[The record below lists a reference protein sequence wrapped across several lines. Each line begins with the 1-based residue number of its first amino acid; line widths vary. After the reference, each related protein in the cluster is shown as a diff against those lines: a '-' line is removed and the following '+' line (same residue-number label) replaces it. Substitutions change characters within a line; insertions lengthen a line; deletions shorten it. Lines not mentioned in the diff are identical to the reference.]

1 MYLLDILIKGDLD
14 FVKVKTNELALKSKR
29 TYVFLNYV
37 LQNLSKG
44 ALHLFIALQNLSK
57 KKNLTN
63 QKSDKVNSVVSVD
76 RQDDIKKMDILRDQ
90 KRFTTVNL

>member
-1 MYLLDILIKGDLD
+1 MYLLDILIKGDLY
-14 FVKVKTNELALKSKR
+14 FVKAKTNEVALKSKR
-29 TYVFLNYV
+29 TYAFLKYV

-44 ALHLFIALQNLSK
+44 ALHLFIALQKLSK

-76 RQDDIKKMDILRDQ
+76 RQDHTKKMDILRDQ
-90 KRFTTVNL
+90 KKFTTVNL

>member
-1 MYLLDILIKGDLD
+1 M
-14 FVKVKTNELALKSKR
+14 F
-29 TYVFLNYV
+29 FLNYV

-44 ALHLFIALQNLSK
+44 VLHLFIALQNLSK